1 MATPMVDLSQVSMLA
16 EIVLRGGD
24 FTDPRSRASLRL
36 QYELPNANYADLAAG
51 VSCLFRPGASL
62 DELAREGSYP
72 NARLSVAVVERRV
85 HELAV
90 AGRELALYITP
101 VPRFP
106 DHHTL
111 IVLRNGVL
119 ETTLQDDALD
129 ALIRAMSTVNN
140 PYRRSKR

>member
-1 MATPMVDLSQVSMLA
+1 MATPMVDLSQVSMLT

-36 QYELPNANYADLAAG
+36 QYGLPNANYAEFAAG

-72 NARLSVAVVERRV
+72 NARLSVAVVERLV

-90 AGRELALYITP
+90 AGRELAL
-101 VPRFP
+101 
-106 DHHTL
+106 
-111 IVLRNGVL
+111 
-119 ETTLQDDALD
+119 
-129 ALIRAMSTVNN
+129 
-140 PYRRSKR
+140 

>member
-72 NARLSVAVVERRV
+72 NARLSVAVVERLV

-111 IVLRNGVL
+111 VVLRNGVL

>member
-1 MATPMVDLSQVSMLA
+1 MSTPMVDLRQVSMLA

-24 FTDPRSRASLRL
+24 FSNPRSRVSLRM
-36 QYELPNANYADLAAG
+36 QYEQPNNHYTDLAAG

-72 NARLSVAVVERRV
+72 NARLSVAVVERLV

-111 IVLRNGVL
+111 VVLRNGVL